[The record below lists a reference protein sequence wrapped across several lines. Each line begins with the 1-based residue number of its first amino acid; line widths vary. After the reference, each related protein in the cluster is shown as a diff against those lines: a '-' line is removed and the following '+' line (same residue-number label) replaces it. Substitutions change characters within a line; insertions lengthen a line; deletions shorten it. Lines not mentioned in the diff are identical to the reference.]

1 MYHYIL
7 YAGSRDD
14 GIGVTLHSLHLV
26 GYPMLWIYL
35 LSVSAI
41 HLLVSGLST
50 HPASHPTAA
59 TLHAMGN
66 TGSNAVI
73 CYYIPCYM
81 YYGAPYHAI
90 TSTVVILLVL
100 VV

>member
-35 LSVSAI
+35 LSGSAT
-41 HLLVSGLST
+41 HLLVSGLGT
-50 HPASHPTAA
+50 HPVTHHP
-59 TLHAMGN
+59 
-66 TGSNAVI
+66 AV
-73 CYYIPCYM
+73 
-81 YYGAPYHAI
+81 ALLLW
-90 TSTVVILLVL
+90 VILV
-100 VV
+100 